1 LLQTSHEAVKED
13 IPAMEMRY
21 EIDATDLLMTRQ
33 VGDEERDPNNLT
45 PICSPNFRLIRR
57 TTMPLSAPD
66 HKSRCDWKDQ
76 SDGWHALMG
85 LRKHQFQ

>member
-1 LLQTSHEAVKED
+1 
-13 IPAMEMRY
+13 
-21 EIDATDLLMTRQ
+21 
-33 VGDEERDPNNLT
+33 
-45 PICSPNFRLIRR
+45 
-57 TTMPLSAPD
+57 MPLSAPD